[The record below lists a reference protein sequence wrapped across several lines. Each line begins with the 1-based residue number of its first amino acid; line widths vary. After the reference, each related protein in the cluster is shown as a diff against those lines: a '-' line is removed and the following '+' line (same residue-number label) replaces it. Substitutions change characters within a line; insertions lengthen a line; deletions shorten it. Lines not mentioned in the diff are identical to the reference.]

1 MSDEYDPTADFL
13 AQERAALGEAADF
26 FQVSDTSTPQQQQ
39 QQQQQATPS
48 FTTSDAFVPTPSI
61 SDSGEIFGITSS
73 SGRIQSPVSVSASA
87 SVSVTRGSPG
97 NNAPP
102 ASEFEQEW
110 QGKQREIVSDR
121 DRVASAKHETMVQE
135 AQQAVDRFYEEYNE
149 KKDRAIEQN
158 RANQEIELQAASK
171 GGLWERVVKQIDL
184 ATKASQDQK
193 SAAASTTARS
203 PPAQQQQPQ
212 QQGTRDTSRMRELLQ
227 DLKRDPEAPG
237 AKPKKASTAATA

>member
-1 MSDEYDPTADFL
+1 MSDQYDPTADFL
-13 AQERAALGEAADF
+13 AQERAALGDAADL
-26 FQVSDTSTPQQQQ
+26 FQVTDTTPQL
-39 QQQQQATPS
+39 TSPS

-61 SDSGEIFGITSS
+61 ADSNNTEALGVTND
-73 SGRIQSPVSVSASA
+73 RIQSPVSVTRTSPPIAS
-87 SVSVTRGSPG
+87 
-97 NNAPP
+97 
-102 ASEFEQEW
+102 SEFEQEW
-110 QGKQREIVSDR
+110 QGKQREIVDDR
-121 DRVASAKHETMVQE
+121 DRAATAKHETMVQE

-149 KKDRAIEQN
+149 KKDRAIELN

-193 SAAASTTARS
+193 ASAGAATARS
-203 PPAQQQQPQ
+203 PTQQQ

-237 AKPKKASTAATA
+237 AKPKKATTAAA

>member
-1 MSDEYDPTADFL
+1 
-13 AQERAALGEAADF
+13 
-26 FQVSDTSTPQQQQ
+26 
-39 QQQQQATPS
+39 
-48 FTTSDAFVPTPSI
+48 
-61 SDSGEIFGITSS
+61 
-73 SGRIQSPVSVSASA
+73 
-87 SVSVTRGSPG
+87 
-97 NNAPP
+97 
-102 ASEFEQEW
+102 
-110 QGKQREIVSDR
+110 
-121 DRVASAKHETMVQE
+121 
-135 AQQAVDRFYEEYNE
+135 
-149 KKDRAIEQN
+149 DRAIEQN